1 MPMYS
6 FVCQECGRPF
16 EKKLRMSEAGDAQAC
31 PSCGSG
37 DTRKSIGAVA
47 VGGFSR
53 SSSMALPVQQPA
65 RSPFS

>member
-31 PSCGSG
+31 PACGSA

-47 VGGFSR
+47 VGGVSR
-53 SSSMALPVQQPA
+53 SGGISLPVRPA
-65 RSPFS
+65 SSPFS